1 MTIKEVV
8 TAFQREKQE
17 AVASRFPCRAIMV
30 KNIKQYRELLSELKK
45 ISDIRVVQTS
55 ELFSNA
61 DVMPCFDNLKNPKY
75 QNQWVILTGIS
86 EYLRLFSK
94 KEQTDR
100 RFANLWSYQAPASST
115 GRIIIPLWGCEA
127 QWFDSA
133 LNFMG
138 DLRQQD
144 FYYDCSDLDAQEQIL
159 TLTILSGVFEKY
171 IAKLNAMKGNL
182 KVGLQEWFDYWTDPS
197 ADEQSFVLL
206 TKRCNS
212 IVTTNGNVSI
222 HVISDTMAFI
232 KEHMPGAEIL
242 TADNCTTDMQ
252 NVLLDYSLKGTS
264 LDEALLK
271 ILNVSVFSG
280 ADIMGKWKNMPIS
293 HKQFVSLWLSMH
305 PDGSYTNHCFK
316 IAKSINDVPDAIM
329 LEIFK
334 VRQDNPE
341 WVDEYH
347 QLMSALSIEPDERF
361 FNELDKIPVYET
373 RMDFL
378 NGANRNERIYLIR
391 MVGKWMR
398 MDYEQVISCDKLREI
413 YPELYFYLNH
423 TAYPNDADIKGYLSR
438 YKAHK
443 LENTLPDDED
453 MYFAGIQTDVYDN
466 RYSILDDNID
476 GDTAILWIDALGAEW
491 LPLLKW
497 AISENCDGTISFSS
511 IGQANLPTET
521 CYNDLWNNMNT
532 PYIKLDKLDKLAH
545 KGVIDE
551 PDYYTCIEEQIAFVS
566 GIHKHITE
574 LFKKYHRVI
583 VTGDHGT
590 SRLAARFFH
599 IKDGFT
605 APKDATVCSHGRYC
619 KIADGVGYATPNMH
633 IFKCAD
639 GLQYMV
645 YTNYDHFKQ
654 SGFAAGVDDDNAIYG
669 EVHGGATPEEM
680 LVPVIVID
688 SNVEIPLAGKW
699 EKPDF
704 KIIMKKARLSLSFN
718 KPVHKL
724 QLKIAGIDAEVTTSD
739 GGKHWNAIVPGIKQ
753 GTYTA
758 HVLANNILVDMP
770 EITILPALGGG
781 DGDLP

>member
-8 TAFQREKQE
+8 SAFQREKQE

-45 ISDIRVVQTS
+45 ISDIRIVQTS

-61 DVMPCFDNLKNPKY
+61 DVMPRFDNLKDSKY

-127 QWFDSA
+127 QWFDGS
-133 LNFMG
+133 LNFTG

-144 FYYDCSDLDAQEQIL
+144 FYYDCSDSDEPEQTM

-171 IAKLNAMKGNL
+171 ISKLNASQEKL
-182 KVGLQEWFDYWTDPS
+182 KIGLQEWFDYWIDPS
-197 ADEQSFVLL
+197 AGEQNFILL

-222 HVISDTMAFI
+222 HVVADTLSFI
-232 KEHMPGAEIL
+232 KEHMPSADFL
-242 TADNCTTDMQ
+242 TAENCTTDMQ
-252 NVLLDYSLKGTS
+252 NILFDYSLKGIS

-280 ADIMGKWKNMPIS
+280 VDVMGKWKNMPIS
-293 HKQFVSLWLSMH
+293 HKQFVSLWFSMH
-305 PDGSYTNHCFK
+305 PDGSYTNHCFRSVNN
-316 IAKSINDVPDAIM
+316 ISNVTDAIM
-329 LEIFK
+329 LEIFN

-341 WVDEYH
+341 WVDEHH
-347 QLMSALSIEPDERF
+347 QLMSAMSIEPDERF

-373 RMDFL
+373 RIDFL

-398 MDYEQVISCDKLREI
+398 IDYEQVISCDKLREI
-413 YPELYFYLNH
+413 YPELYFYLDRA
-423 TAYPNDADIKGYLSR
+423 AYQNDADIKGYLSR

-443 LENTLPDDED
+443 LENTLPEDED
-453 MYFAGIQTDVYDN
+453 MYFAGIQTDAYDN
-466 RYSILDDNID
+466 RYSILADNID
-476 GDTAILWIDALGAEW
+476 SDTAILWIDALGVEW

-497 AISENCDGTISFSS
+497 TISKNCDGTISSFS

-521 CYNDLWNNMNT
+521 CYNDLWNNMDT
-532 PYIKLDKLDKLAH
+532 SHSKLDKLDKLAH

-551 PDYYTCIEEQIAFVS
+551 PDYYTCIEEQISFVS
-566 GIHKHITE
+566 GIHKNIAE
-574 LFKKYHRVI
+574 LLKKHHRVI

-619 KIADGVGYATPNMH
+619 KVADNIGYATPSMR
-633 IFKCAD
+633 IFKGSD

-645 YTNYDHFKQ
+645 YTTYDHFKQ
-654 SGFAAGVDDDNAIYG
+654 SGFAAGADDDNAIYG

-688 SNVEIPLAGKW
+688 SNAEIPLIGTW
-699 EKPDF
+699 EKSSF
-704 KIIMKKARLSLSFN
+704 KIMMKKARLSLTFN
-718 KPVHKL
+718 KTIHNL
-724 QLKIAGIDAEVTTSD
+724 QLKVAGIDAEVTTSD
-739 GGKHWNAIVPGIKQ
+739 GGKHWSAVVPGIKQ

-770 EITILPALGGG
+770 EITILSALGGG